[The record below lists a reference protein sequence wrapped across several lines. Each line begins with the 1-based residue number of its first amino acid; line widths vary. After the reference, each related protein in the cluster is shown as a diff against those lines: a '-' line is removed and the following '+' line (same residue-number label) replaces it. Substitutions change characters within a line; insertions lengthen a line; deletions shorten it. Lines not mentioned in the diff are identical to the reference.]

1 MVEDA
6 SAKIAKIYDLIVLF
20 IQKSF
25 KNNNNKTLNYHGY
38 CNMQENASAKRL
50 SGAHM
55 QITCN
60 TLKLFLRKENSLISM
75 F

>member
-25 KNNNNKTLNYHGY
+25 KSNKNKTLNYHGH
-38 CNMQENASAKRL
+38 CNRQENASAKRL

-60 TLKLFLRKENSLISM
+60 TLNYFLEKKTL
-75 F
+75 